1 MRKHLVLFACL
12 SLAVSARA
20 QEVHRVSA
28 ETADAPSAVMV
39 AAAEPGRA
47 AAHRFFDQ
55 RNLELTAGNLFAQ
68 MADGITTQHLL
79 SRSGAMRNVRING
92 VLTPTPYFYEEANP
106 VARPFATRGW
116 AGEATYIGMVMGAD
130 LGVRY
135 LFHRTG
141 HHKLERIVPV
151 AFAAVSGFAASRN
164 AGKY

>member
-1 MRKHLVLFACL
+1 MLFACL
-12 SLAVSARA
+12 SVAVCAGA
-20 QEVHRVSA
+20 QEVHGVSA
-28 ETADAPSAVMV
+28 ETVDAPSAVMV
-39 AAAEPGRA
+39 AATEAPAPG
-47 AAHRFFDQ
+47 AHRFFDQ

-68 MADGITTQHLL
+68 IADGITTQHLL
-79 SRSGAMRNVRING
+79 SRSGQMRNVRIHG

-116 AGEATYIGMVMGAD
+116 AGEATYIGMVTGTE

-135 LFHRTG
+135 LLHRTG
-141 HHKLERIVPV
+141 HHKLERIVPL